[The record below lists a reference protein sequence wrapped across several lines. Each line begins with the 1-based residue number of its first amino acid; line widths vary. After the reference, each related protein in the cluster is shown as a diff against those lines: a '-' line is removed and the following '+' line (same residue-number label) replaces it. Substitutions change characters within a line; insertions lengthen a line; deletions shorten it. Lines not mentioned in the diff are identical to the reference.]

1 MSTQQGEAR
10 IGSMIPREHVSR
22 MRTFALVSGR
32 FPIASG
38 VVLSD
43 GRAVVVRLDGGRTEL
58 HPDIESVMRDYLG
71 TAGLVWNKGADRYA
85 GEPRLFVFRRHVDGT
100 GFSGDGVAMEG
111 AQFADRVVLTWLG
124 PYRSLVQWPDIDQAV
139 TVHGHG
145 GDTTLAWLD
154 EVQDAA

>member
-1 MSTQQGEAR
+1 MDRQQGEAR
-10 IGSMIPREHVSR
+10 IGDLIPREHVSA
-22 MRTFALVSGR
+22 MRTFCLVSGR

-38 VVLSD
+38 VVFTD
-43 GRAVVVRLDGGRTEL
+43 GRAVVVRSEGGRTEL
-58 HPDIESVMRDYLG
+58 HPDIESVTRDYLG
-71 TAGLVWNKGADRYA
+71 TAGLVWNKAGDRYA
-85 GEPRLFVFRRHVDGT
+85 NAPRLFVFHRHVDGT

-154 EVQDAA
+154 ELYDAA

>member
-1 MSTQQGEAR
+1 MSRQQGEAR
-10 IGSMIPREHVSR
+10 TGDLIPREHVSR
-22 MRTFALVSGR
+22 MRTFVLQTGV

-38 VVLSD
+38 VVFTD
-43 GRAVVVRLDGGRTEL
+43 GRAVVVRNSGGRTEL
-58 HPDIESVMRDYLG
+58 HPDVDSVMRDYLG
-71 TAGLVWNKGADRYA
+71 TAGLVWDKGVDLQANP
-85 GEPRLFVFRRHVDGT
+85 PRLFVFHRHVDGT

-154 EVQDAA
+154 EMYDAA